1 LILFTGNNK
10 KTSNMT
16 EISQRKA
23 DHINL
28 ALQAEHQGV
37 LSAGFDRIQFEHNAL
52 PELLLS
58 EVDCSAIFLNQYC
71 SAPLI
76 IGAMTGGCEHGESI
90 NRHLAE
96 AAEQA
101 QIPMAVGSQ
110 RAALQDGLAQ
120 DVRRWAPKA
129 ILLGN
134 LGGTQLQQHGV
145 ELAQRAVDS
154 IEANAMII
162 HLNPLQELVQPDGDR
177 DWRGVLAAIEECC
190 ATLSVPVIIKEV
202 GSGIGPSSAQRLID
216 VGVSLIEI
224 AGRGGTSWASIE
236 SARIQQTREQQIA
249 APFIDWGMD
258 TAQLIPQVRSQ
269 SSQLGLIASGGL
281 RDGLDIARSLR
292 LGANMSALAQPFL
305 QPALESTD
313 AVIEKIEI
321 FREQLRWAMFL
332 TGSANLK
339 RLQSAP
345 LLSI

>member
-1 LILFTGNNK
+1 
-10 KTSNMT
+10 MT

-28 ALQAEHQGV
+28 ALQAEHQGA

-52 PELLLS
+52 PELLVS

-110 RAALQDGLAQ
+110 RAALQDGRAQ

-216 VGVSLIEI
+216 VGVSWIEI

-292 LGANMSALAQPFL
+292 LGANMSAMAQPFL

>member
-1 LILFTGNNK
+1 
-10 KTSNMT
+10 MT

-28 ALQAEHQGV
+28 ALQAEHQGA

-52 PELLLS
+52 PELLVS

-216 VGVSLIEI
+216 VGVSWIEI

-249 APFIDWGMD
+249 APFINWGMD
-258 TAQLIPQVRSQ
+258 TAELIPQVRSQ

-292 LGANMSALAQPFL
+292 LGANMSAMAQPFL